1 MNEMVEEALKATDLA
16 KGVVLDGADEVRKR
30 LISQNR
36 PDIEQELKNYHREFD
51 FIRTN
56 FPDAD
61 IQTVAGTNSPAAVA
75 KQIRKALD
83 TQPK

>member
-1 MNEMVEEALKATDLA
+1 MPDDT
-16 KGVVLDGADEVRKR
+16 VRKR
-30 LISQNR
+30 LKKQDGR
-36 PDIEQELKNYHREFD
+36 DIEQELKDYHREFD

-61 IQTVAGTNSPAAVA
+61 IQTVDGTNSPAAVA